1 MLQSSLASIEKRT
14 GLTVGQLIAAA
25 RDRGFDDPRTSTDA
39 IAAWLFDD
47 YDLRRRDAIAIIR
60 ALRAEEIRRAS

>member
-1 MLQSSLASIEKRT
+1 MLQASLASIEERT

-25 RDRGFDDPRTSTDA
+25 RDRGFDDPRASTDE

-47 YDLRRRDAIAIIR
+47 YDLGRHDAVAIIQ
-60 ALRAEEIRRAS
+60 ALRAEEISRAS